1 MSVNNINNIQKKNPN
16 EIGSQV
22 KTENKASNIQL
33 FNFSAP
39 EPFSPGIDLTKVPKT
54 PLAEMKD
61 PQADAKRKEAEA
73 DKVAK
78 QTVAKIIINDA
89 KRDKN
94 SAYSPIELSEMIVD
108 VSKKYNMDYKL
119 VASVIKQET
128 HFKQE
133 SSGTNGKGLMQLTSI
148 TLKDMFQRPDV
159 YDEKVGALIQKYK
172 TPQALMKA
180 VKEDPKVNIEVGVV
194 CLKHK
199 LKSAKGNYKK
209 ALVNYNGSPHKVAYS
224 KSVMNNYVSDFKTT

>member
-1 MSVNNINNIQKKNPN
+1 MSVNNVNNIQKKNPN

-22 KTENKASNIQL
+22 KAENKASSIQL
-33 FNFSAP
+33 FNFSP
-39 EPFSPGIDLTKVPKT
+39 TQFTPSVELTKLPRP
-54 PLAEMKD
+54 PLMEIKD
-61 PQADAKRKEAEA
+61 PKADEKRKEA

-78 QTVAKIIINDA
+78 QTVAKIIINDE

-108 VSKKYNMDYKL
+108 VSKKYDMDYKL

-133 SSGTNGKGLMQLTSI
+133 SSGKNGKGLMQLTSI
-148 TLKDMFQRPDV
+148 TLKDMFQRPNV
-159 YDEKVGALIQKYK
+159 YDEKAGALLQKYK

-180 VKEDPKVNIEVGVV
+180 VKEDPKVNIEVGVI

-199 LKSAKGNYKK
+199 LKGAKGNYKR
-209 ALVNYNGSPHKVAYS
+209 ALVNYNGSPHKESYS
-224 KSVMNNYVSDFKTT
+224 KSVMNNYHKDFKTA